1 MVAVIVTGD
10 DVARPVQLT
19 KDGASFVIDP
29 GATVRAAIVDE
40 AHKKVLMAAVT
51 LDEGATGA
59 VWATSLLV
67 VEMTA
72 AETAAITET
81 GNAVLE
87 IEVDDG
93 GKETFFENIQVIPGL
108 IA

>member
-72 AETAAITET
+72 AETDMGTLHLAAWT
-81 GNAVLE
+81 
-87 IEVDDG
+87 VDDG